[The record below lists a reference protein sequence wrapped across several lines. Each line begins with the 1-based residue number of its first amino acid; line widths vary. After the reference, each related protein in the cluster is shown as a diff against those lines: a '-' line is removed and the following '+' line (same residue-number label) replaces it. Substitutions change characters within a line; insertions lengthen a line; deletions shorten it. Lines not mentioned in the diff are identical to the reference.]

1 MSKKISI
8 TDLSPAKS
16 KSVPAALSA
25 LGNFKSRIQ
34 KAASNAVAVILKQDA
49 ADRYFYGQF
58 DNLPNAIIAAVDNS
72 GTATSCA
79 GRLAEFIEA
88 DGFIEDGLDKVKAN
102 KKQFL
107 RAIVGESAANLSY
120 LKGFAWRVIF
130 NNAGQIVQIY
140 NQDIKTIRRVRGGFE
155 INPLMGEVGK
165 REGETYWIPEF
176 DPDRDIN
183 ERRAIIRKQVGE
195 YKEQKGE
202 LVYVFKKGM
211 GRYYD
216 IYPVPDFYSSIE
228 DVIADGKISQLEL
241 RNITQ
246 GFRTPVIISTGPIDD
261 QTEDEDGKTPQDY
274 FDEQLERFT
283 GEDASPIL
291 HLKGAT
297 EEFKPTVTVI
307 DLAEILDQ
315 TDRASDRIAKKVAR
329 IFRVPDILIGIAR
342 EGQLGNAQELKNQ
355 MALFALTVYRLQAMI
370 KDGFDLIAPFLK
382 LEGLPANADFTLST
396 LRPFDYLPKEILDKL
411 TEDEI
416 RELYEI
422 DLKATPPAGIT
433 PGDAP
438 AAPALAEPLNEALAN
453 LSGRQLQNIQRTV
466 RKYDRGELTFDQ
478 AAQLLRG
485 GFGFTEEQ
493 IKDWLSAADDG
504 DTDQQN

>member
-1 MSKKISI
+1 MSAKINI

-16 KSVPAALSA
+16 KSVPAAFGA

-34 KAASNAVAVILKQDA
+34 KAAKNAVAVILKQDA

-58 DNLPNAIIAAVDNS
+58 DNLPNSIIAAVDNS

-88 DGFIEDGLDKVKAN
+88 DGFIQVGLDKVKAN
-102 KKQFL
+102 KRQTL
-107 RAIVGESAANLSY
+107 RAIVSESAANLSY

-140 NQDIKTIRRVRGGFE
+140 NQDIKTIRRYKGGFE
-155 INPLMGEVGK
+155 INPLMGEIGK
-165 REGETYWIPEF
+165 REGESFWLPEF
-176 DPDRDIN
+176 DPERDPA
-183 ERRAIIRKQVGE
+183 ERRANIKKQVAD

-202 LVYVFKKGM
+202 LIYIFKKGM

-228 DVIADGKISQLEL
+228 DVIADGKLSQLEL

-246 GFRTPVIISTGPIDD
+246 GFRTPVVISTGPIDD

-274 FDEQLERFT
+274 FDEQLEKFT

-297 EEFKPTVTVI
+297 EEFKPTVTII
-307 DLAEILDQ
+307 DIAEILDQ

-355 MALFALTVYRLQAMI
+355 MGLFALTVYRLQEMI
-370 KDGFDLIAPFLK
+370 KEGFDLIAPFLK
-382 LEGLPANADFTLST
+382 LEGLPAGSDFTLTT
-396 LRPFDYLPKEILDKL
+396 LRPFDYLPKELLDRL
-411 TEDEI
+411 SEEEI

-422 DLKATPPAGIT
+422 DLQATPEASGEPLPARPDIAE
-433 PGDAP
+433 P
-438 AAPALAEPLNEALAN
+438 EPLNEALAN
-453 LSGRQLQNIQRTV
+453 LSGSQLQNIQRTV
-466 RKYDRGELTFDQ
+466 RKYDRGELTFEQ

-485 GFGFTEEQ
+485 GFGFSEEQ
-493 IKDWLSAADDG
+493 IKDWLNAAEDEK
-504 DTDQQN
+504 TDN